1 MYAFVES
8 WAHNIHPLKGKND
21 SQEPRLKYIKIS
33 KYKIKQS
40 QDHYHYSKPHKSMT
54 SKCLLAMMDKRKLVG
69 VSQTNLPNAFN

>member
-21 SQEPRLKYIKIS
+21 SQEPKVKIYQNIKIQN
-33 KYKIKQS
+33 KTITRPLPLFQTS
-40 QDHYHYSKPHKSMT
+40 Q
-54 SKCLLAMMDKRKLVG
+54 KCLLAMMDKRKLVG